1 MTAVT
6 ASIVV
11 CTRNNASLLRDCIVS
26 ILADRSV
33 TPREIVVV
41 DNGSTDD
48 TAAVVAEFAT
58 AQDNVAVRHV
68 IEPIVGLSHARN
80 RGVAEARGE
89 LVLFTDDDVLAAPGW
104 VDAVAAGF
112 DDPEVGA
119 VGGRI
124 VPDWPVAPPAWL
136 NGPHAELLTLI
147 DYGADHR
154 VFAAGEHPLGAN
166 MAVRT
171 TLVRSFDPP
180 FDPRLGHRGDRRMA
194 HEEVHL
200 MNQIRET
207 HVLAYRA
214 DAIVAH
220 RVARDRMDLGFMRRT
235 FFELGVGLGRRER
248 LEGAPRL
255 SLPVRIVRAWRTFTG
270 AVRAA
275 KRNDRAPRA
284 GAETWEELYAL
295 MWAGKHLE
303 MLFGRF
309 PRFTDGL
316 TSLLVK
322 VP

>member
-1 MTAVT
+1 MTVPRVT
-6 ASIVV
+6 IVV
-11 CTRNNASLLRDCIVS
+11 CTRDNPELLRDCLDS
-26 ILADRSV
+26 ILADGSRV
-33 TPREIVVV
+33 ARELLVV
-41 DNGSTDD
+41 DNGTDAR
-48 TAAVVAEFAT
+48 TEAVTRELEASSREVP
-58 AQDNVAVRHV
+58 VRYTR
-68 IEPIVGLSHARN
+68 EPEIGHSKARN
-80 RGVAEARGE
+80 RGAAEARGE
-89 LVLFTDDDVLAAPGW
+89 LVLFTDDDVLVAPGW
-104 VDAVAAGF
+104 TDAIAAGF

-124 VPDWPVAPPAWL
+124 VPDWPITPPAWL
-136 NGPHAELLTLI
+136 DGPHAELLTLI

-154 VFAAGEHPLGAN
+154 IFAAGEHPLGAN

-171 TLVRSFDPP
+171 ALARSFDPP
-180 FDPRLGHRGDRRMA
+180 FDTRLGHRGLRRMA

-200 MNQIRET
+200 MNRIRET

-270 AVRAA
+270 AIRAA
-275 KRNDRAPRA
+275 RRNDRAPRD

-295 MWAGKHLE
+295 MWAGKHVE

-309 PRFTDGL
+309 PRFTDSL